1 MSRIPQT
8 FIDDLLSRLD
18 IVNIVDSRVKLKK
31 TGKNYAACCPFHQE
45 KTPSFTVSPDK
56 QFYYCFGCGASGNA
70 LGFVMEYEREGFIE
84 AVESLAKTAG
94 MEVPRE
100 QNVEFAKQ
108 DFRRR
113 KLFDT
118 LEAASEF
125 YQDKLKTHP
134 QKHNAVKYLKG
145 RGLSGQI
152 AKDFGIGFAPP
163 GRDNLLSSL
172 GKNNES
178 ESLLIDSGL
187 VIHKEE
193 ENKKYDRFR
202 YRITFPIRDTRGR
215 VIGFGGR
222 VLGDDKP
229 KYLNSPETDVF
240 HKSQELYGL
249 YEACKQRDLS
259 SLIVVEGYMDVIA
272 LAQFDIRNAVATLG
286 TACGED
292 HLKLAF
298 RYVSEIIFCFDG
310 DNAGRKAA
318 LRAFTNSL
326 SSMEDGRQIKFLF
339 LAEGQDPDSL
349 VRQIGRDRFIEQT
362 GLSIPLEEFLFDVAA
377 EGIDIKSMD
386 GRARFSKTAAPLIAK
401 LPQGIFRELMFDN
414 LARRTGLSR
423 EVLDELQNEKIL
435 LLEAQP
441 KREPQPRKELRPGS
455 EPQPKSAP
463 QPNLETKAQI
473 QPQPKEQSHA
483 ANETQL
489 ENEPSRNNT
498 TDSDPGY
505 QNAPYPEPYPDQ
517 IPPADD
523 QSGYANRPPTQLN
536 LRPQRKPTVE
546 LSAAEHATIILLED
560 PSLLSKLETPPQ
572 IEAGNDPD
580 LLCLSEVINYLQKR
594 PNSNFNNILG
604 FWGGAKG
611 IKQQQKLAKLMANQ
625 LLSTAKTIN
634 TYDSLSEL
642 SSTLETLSENHSQRN
657 HQQELSTLK
666 AIGLKN
672 LSSEQKKRLIE
683 LSRS

>member
-1 MSRIPQT
+1 MSRIPQS

-134 QKHNAVKYLKG
+134 QKHQAVKYLKG

-215 VIGFGGR
+215 VVGFGGR

-249 YEACKQRDLS
+249 YEACKQRDLN

-272 LAQFDIRNAVATLG
+272 LAQFGIRNAVATLG

-318 LRAFTNSL
+318 MRAFTNSL

-349 VRQIGRDRFIEQT
+349 VRQIGSDRFIEQT

-377 EGIDIKSMD
+377 EGIDINSMD
-386 GRARFSKTAAPLIAK
+386 GRARFSKIAAPLIAK

-423 EVLDELQNEKIL
+423 ELLDELQNEKIL

-441 KREPQPRKELRPGS
+441 KKELQPRKESQPRKEPQPRKDPQHQK
-455 EPQPKSAP
+455 EPQPGK
-463 QPNLETKAQI
+463 
-473 QPQPKEQSHA
+473 QPQAK
-483 ANETQL
+483 NESQL
-489 ENEPSRNNT
+489 ENEPTGNNT
-498 TDSDPGY
+498 PDSNPAHHN
-505 QNAPYPEPYPDQ
+505 QNEPYPEPYPDQ
-517 IPPADD
+517 LPPTED

-560 PSLLSKLETPPQ
+560 PSLLSKLETPPE
-572 IEAGNDPD
+572 IEPGNDPD
-580 LLCLSEVINYLQKR
+580 LLCLSEVISYLQKR

-642 SSTLETLSENHSQRN
+642 SSTLETLSESHNQRN
-657 HQQELSTLK
+657 QQQELNSLK
-666 AIGLKN
+666 ALGLEN

-683 LSRS
+683 LTRS